1 MTFLR
6 LFPILFLFFGV
17 FPNKNF
23 VLAGTEKA
31 NDYKVLSTNNR
42 KLSIANVEYYLK
54 QGDEFIKKGDFD
66 EAKDSFLDARKLAT
80 QLATFYSDLNKAF
93 MGVDARIPNEM
104 QKKGK
109 AILRT
114 LAESNSRLAALYIRN
129 NKADVAVP
137 LLIENIRIM
146 SPESEEGKE
155 AYEILIKLGFA
166 ETIYKG

>member
-1 MTFLR
+1 MKFIR
-6 LFPILFLFFGV
+6 LFPILFLFFWF
-17 FPNKNF
+17 FPNKNL
-23 VLAGTEKA
+23 VLASTDKA
-31 NDYKVLSTNNR
+31 KDYKVLSTKNQ
-42 KLSIANVEYYLK
+42 KLSIANVDYYLK
-54 QGDEFIKKGDFD
+54 RGDEFIKNGDFD

-93 MGVDARIPNEM
+93 MGVDARVPIEM

-109 AILRT
+109 AILQT

-155 AYEILIKLGFA
+155 AYQILMKLGFV
-166 ETIYKG
+166 ETTYKE

>member
-1 MTFLR
+1 MKFIR
-6 LFPILFLFFGV
+6 LFPILFLFFGF
-17 FPNKNF
+17 FPNKNL
-23 VLAGTEKA
+23 VLASTDKA
-31 NDYKVLSTNNR
+31 KDYKVLSTKNQ
-42 KLSIANVEYYLK
+42 KLSIANVDYYLK
-54 QGDEFIKKGDFD
+54 RGDEFIKNGDFD

-80 QLATFYSDLNKAF
+80 QLATFYSDLNKSF
-93 MGVDARIPNEM
+93 MGVDARVPIEM

-109 AILRT
+109 AILQT

-155 AYEILIKLGFA
+155 AYQILMKLGFV
-166 ETIYKG
+166 ETTYK

>member
-1 MTFLR
+1 MKFIR
-6 LFPILFLFFGV
+6 LFPILFLFFGF
-17 FPNKNF
+17 FPNKNL
-23 VLAGTEKA
+23 VLASTDKA
-31 NDYKVLSTNNR
+31 KDYKVLSTKNQ
-42 KLSIANVEYYLK
+42 KLSIANVDYYLK
-54 QGDEFIKKGDFD
+54 RGDEFIKNGDFD

-80 QLATFYSDLNKAF
+80 QLATFYSDLNKSF
-93 MGVDARIPNEM
+93 MGVDARVPIEM

-109 AILRT
+109 AILQT

-155 AYEILIKLGFA
+155 AYQILIKLGFV
-166 ETIYKG
+166 ETTYK

>member
-1 MTFLR
+1 MKFIR
-6 LFPILFLFFGV
+6 LFPILFLFFWFFQIKILV
-17 FPNKNF
+17 F
-23 VLAGTEKA
+23 ASTDKA
-31 NDYKVLSTNNR
+31 KDYKVLSTKNQ
-42 KLSIANVEYYLK
+42 KLSIANVDYYIK
-54 QGDEFIKKGDFD
+54 RGDEFIKNGDFD

-80 QLATFYSDLNKAF
+80 QLATFYSDLNKSF
-93 MGVDARIPNEM
+93 MGVDARVPIEM

-109 AILRT
+109 AILQT

-155 AYEILIKLGFA
+155 AYQILMNLGFV
-166 ETIYKG
+166 ETTYKE